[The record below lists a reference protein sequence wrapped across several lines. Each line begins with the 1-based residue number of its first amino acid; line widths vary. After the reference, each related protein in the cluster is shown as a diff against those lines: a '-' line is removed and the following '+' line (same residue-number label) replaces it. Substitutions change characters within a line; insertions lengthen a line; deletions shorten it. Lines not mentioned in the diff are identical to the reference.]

1 MCLLLNLLY
10 HKDTILAHAMNCCCA
25 DRCVSLAAGMAL
37 SEGVQLQLKAA
48 SDTAS
53 RQLSESKLQGP
64 GSKQRKLAAVKS
76 EAQNP
81 SSMRKRSAAGQKKV
95 TFAGGPDEQSKAAPS
110 KNWTTPHQN
119 AESRHEDKAAKI
131 RPVSAGPVNTE
142 QPPFNMSL
150 VPDTYA
156 EQDEPHY
163 NPDDGIQSLG
173 SQQEG
178 HADEVLSADVGTKDE
193 LHSRAG
199 SRQGPR
205 WLEESVPSQSMAPAP
220 QAVPGKHF
228 TRTKLHRVSEP
239 SEPSHQ
245 AGESDKDSQ
254 PVIPVDA
261 DLKSDSMMP
270 NTKRRERL
278 VKSKTSSSDSKKSI
292 QRRNLGKRRAEQPVI
307 PAQDQGAVASRA
319 GKRKAGQSDIS
330 AQGEGTH
337 AANAGKRM
345 SRQCAVRKSEDK
357 SFVRQFTAEVALGS
371 AFNNPETASASAA
384 KEGSAVGAPRTAGRA
399 AVAQNSDAGLDK
411 AQDCPEK
418 AMESP
423 IGMLTVSGGITG
435 HKPDLVKA
443 DQATKAYE
451 GQGID
456 KSADGGQATQKG
468 QMPTSPSLGSQALAS
483 KPP

>member
-1 MCLLLNLLY
+1 
-10 HKDTILAHAMNCCCA
+10 
-25 DRCVSLAAGMAL
+25 MAV
-37 SEGVQLQLKAA
+37 SEGVQLQSKAA

-53 RQLSESKLQGP
+53 RQVSESKLQGP
-64 GSKQRKLAAVKS
+64 VSKQRRLAAVKS
-76 EAQNP
+76 EAQNS

-110 KNWTTPHQN
+110 KNCTTPHQN
-119 AESRHEDKAAKI
+119 AESRHKDKAAKI

-142 QPPFNMSL
+142 QPPFNVSL

-173 SQQEG
+173 SQQER
-178 HADEVLSADVGTKDE
+178 HADELLLADVGTKDE

-205 WLEESVPSQSMAPAP
+205 WVEESVPSQSMAPAP
-220 QAVPGKHF
+220 QAVPVKHF

-245 AGESDKDSQ
+245 AAECDNDSQ
-254 PVIPVDA
+254 PIIPVDA
-261 DLKSDSMMP
+261 DLMSDSMMP
-270 NTKRRERL
+270 NSKRRKQLE
-278 VKSKTSSSDSKKSI
+278 KSKTSSSDSKRSL
-292 QRRNLGKRRAEQPVI
+292 QRHDMGKRRAEQPVI
-307 PAQDQGAVASRA
+307 PAQNQGAVASRA
-319 GKRKAGQSDIS
+319 EKRKANQSDIS
-330 AQGEGTH
+330 AQAGGAD
-337 AANAGKRM
+337 AAKAGKRM
-345 SRQCAVRKSEDK
+345 SRQCAARKSEDK
-357 SFVRQFTAEVALGS
+357 SFIKQFTAEVALGS

-399 AVAQNSDAGLDK
+399 AAAQNSDAGSDK

-423 IGMLTVSGGITG
+423 RGMLTVSGGITG

-443 DQATKAYE
+443 DQATKNE
-451 GQGID
+451 GQSID